1 MNLSD
6 KVDLSYTKE
15 DFYREV
21 IEKLD
26 SLQMNRQAEQKPATN
41 LRSPAQSIR
50 EKLMG
55 SLRIK
60 SK

>member
-1 MNLSD
+1 MNE
-6 KVDLSYTKE
+6 KVKFSYTTE
-15 DFYREV
+15 DLYREF
-21 IEKLD
+21 IEKLN
-26 SLQMNRQAEQKPATN
+26 SLQMNAQGEEKVATN